1 MTLQKE
7 FDTVFYKSNM
17 KNLIIFSKFLDS
29 IERKMDQ
36 IDQGR
41 IEMRDK
47 LKDSD
52 MEIIFNTRIRE
63 MWITSFVKQYVKS
76 GGEVGEA
83 LSDAERKK
91 F

>member
-1 MTLQKE
+1 
-7 FDTVFYKSNM
+7 
-17 KNLIIFSKFLDS
+17 
-29 IERKMDQ
+29 MDE
-36 IDQGR
+36 IDQAR
-41 IEMRDK
+41 VEMREK
-47 LKDSD
+47 LKDPD

-83 LSDAERKK
+83 LSDAERKR